1 VFTLLEFVKIQGN
14 GNDFVV
20 IDNRGKKLSDREL
33 SALAQKVCERRQSLG
48 GDGLLVVE
56 VSKTYDFKMR
66 LFNSDGSEAEMCGN
80 GARCIARYAQK
91 KMLAGE
97 QMVFETLA
105 GAIRATVQ
113 GAYVELDMGEI
124 HLSEGFWGENLTVE
138 GMTFPFVYLVVG
150 VPHCVL
156 FVEDLH
162 GFSRDEL
169 VFIGRTIRHDTQ
181 RFPKGTNV
189 NFVEK
194 TGQSALQSITYER
207 GVEDLT
213 LSCGTGSVA
222 SAIASAIVFDMSSPV
237 EVHNPGGINW
247 VSLQFNESKSQCH
260 AYLKGKTVIVAE
272 GRFCEEQQ

>member
-1 VFTLLEFVKIQGN
+1 MLEFAKIQGN

-20 IDNRGKKLSDREL
+20 IDNRDKKLSEREL
-33 SALAQKVCERRQSLG
+33 SDLAQKVCERRQSLG

-162 GFSRDEL
+162 AAGRIYTVTSRR
-169 VFIGRTIRHDTQ
+169 VFCST
-181 RFPKGTNV
+181 
-189 NFVEK
+189 
-194 TGQSALQSITYER
+194 A
-207 GVEDLT
+207 
-213 LSCGTGSVA
+213 GTGTARSSVA
-222 SAIASAIVFDMSSPV
+222 ALANSSAILSTSADSCSWYSTALLNGPSIARNQAITSPSV
-237 EVHNPGGINW
+237 GV
-247 VSLQFNESKSQCH
+247 
-260 AYLKGKTVIVAE
+260 
-272 GRFCEEQQ
+272 GRHCK